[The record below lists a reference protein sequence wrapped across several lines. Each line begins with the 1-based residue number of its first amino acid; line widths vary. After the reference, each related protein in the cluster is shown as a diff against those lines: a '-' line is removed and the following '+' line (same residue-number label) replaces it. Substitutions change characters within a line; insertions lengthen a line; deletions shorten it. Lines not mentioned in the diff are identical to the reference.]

1 MNTFRAP
8 LIAALMMISWAA
20 FAQQGTIRII
30 TPDSEHVYSADP
42 RKAGQLLDDEALQ
55 RENERKQR
63 AKMERE
69 YQRDQARRQ
78 EELDATAARAAAA
91 GYEEQQSAQGGSYAG
106 AFVSRQN
113 RHVNLRR
120 SSSRGA
126 IAGGSWPSRHTGM
139 GRGLR

>member
-8 LIAALMMISWAA
+8 LIAALTMISWAA

-42 RKAGQLLDDEALQ
+42 RKAGQLLDDEALR

-78 EELDATAARAAAA
+78 EELDAAAARAAAA

-106 AFVSRQN
+106 AFVRRQN

-126 IAGGSWPSRHTGM
+126 VAGVSWPSRHTGM

>member
-69 YQRDQARRQ
+69 YQRDQARRH
-78 EELDATAARAAAA
+78 EDLDATAARAAAA
-91 GYEEQQSAQGGSYAG
+91 GYEEQQAQGGSYAG

-126 IAGGSWPSRHTGM
+126 VAGGSWPSRHTGM